1 MHTDGMERGQFV
13 MFYQIFTLFG
23 KLQTQNIIDKII
35 AQMQLFTKIYTLDV
49 QKTFERKLELIQFDV
64 GHIQIVHHLYQK
76 DCLIIFG

>member
-1 MHTDGMERGQFV
+1 
-13 MFYQIFTLFG
+13 
-23 KLQTQNIIDKII
+23 
-35 AQMQLFTKIYTLDV
+35 MQLFTKIYTLNV